1 MATGHVYI
9 ACSLDGFIAR
19 PDGGIDWLMAD
30 PPPDLMDRY
39 AAFMADKDAIVM
51 GRATFDIVRAFDPWP
66 YDVPVV
72 VLSRSLSPADLPP
85 ALAGKVRLDAGPPAE
100 VMARLAAT
108 GCRRAY
114 VDGGATVS
122 AFLAAGLIADMVI
135 TRLPIL
141 LGQGIPLFRDI
152 PEIPLH
158 HLGTE
163 VLDNGA
169 VVSRYRR

>member
-1 MATGHVYI
+1 MTTGHVYI

-19 PDGGIDWLMAD
+19 TDGGIDWLMAD
-30 PPPDLMDRY
+30 PPSDLMERY

-51 GRATFDIVRAFDPWP
+51 GRATFDIVRGFDPWP
-66 YDVPVV
+66 YEVPVV
-72 VLSRSLSPADLPP
+72 VLSRTLGARDLPSD
-85 ALAGKVRLDAGPPAE
+85 LAGKVRVDAGDPAH
-100 VMARLAAT
+100 VMARLTAT

-122 AFLAAGLIADMVI
+122 AFLAAGLIEDMTI

-141 LGQGIPLFRDI
+141 LGRGIPLFRDI
-152 PEIPLH
+152 PETPLRH
-158 HLGTE
+158 VRTE

-169 VVSRYRR
+169 VVSRYSR

>member
-30 PPPDLMDRY
+30 PPSDLMDRY

-85 ALAGKVRLDAGPPAE
+85 ALAGKVRLDPAPRPRSWRASPPPA
-100 VMARLAAT
+100 AAAPMST
-108 GCRRAY
+108 AAPRSAPSSPRA
-114 VDGGATVS
+114 
-122 AFLAAGLIADMVI
+122 
-135 TRLPIL
+135 
-141 LGQGIPLFRDI
+141 
-152 PEIPLH
+152 
-158 HLGTE
+158 
-163 VLDNGA
+163 
-169 VVSRYRR
+169 

>member
-1 MATGHVYI
+1 MATGHIYI

-19 PDGGIDWLMAD
+19 LDGGIDWLMAD
-30 PPPDLMDRY
+30 PPPDLMERY
-39 AAFMADKDAIVM
+39 ASYMADKDAIVM
-51 GRATFDIVRAFDPWP
+51 GRATFDIVRSFDPWP

-72 VLSRSLSPADLPP
+72 VLSRSLAPRDLPP
-85 ALAGKVRLDAGPPAE
+85 DLAGKVRLDAGEPAD
-100 VMARLAAT
+100 VMARLGAA

-114 VDGGATVS
+114 IDGGATLS
-122 AFLAAGLIADMVI
+122 AFLAAGQIEDMII

-152 PEIPLH
+152 PEIPLRH
-158 HLGTE
+158 VLTE